1 MLFGVQQ
8 GRKLARFPIGKSH
21 CEVRF
26 SIFSRLRR
34 AQKAIFTS
42 NSPPQAENFG
52 ILHCKLARFPIGK
65 SLVEVCF
72 SNFSRLRRAQ
82 KAIFTPNS
90 PPQAENFGI
99 LHLKTWFSKGETAK
113 FEGFGA
119 LLDTTRD
126 PDLRL
131 SQIQIFRFLK

>member
-21 CEVRF
+21 GEVRF
-26 SIFSRLRR
+26 SKFSRLRR
-34 AQKAIFTS
+34 T
-42 NSPPQAENFG
+42 
-52 ILHCKLARFPIGK
+52 
-65 SLVEVCF
+65 
-72 SNFSRLRRAQ
+72 Q

-99 LHLKTWFSKGETAK
+99 LHLIAK
-113 FEGFGA
+113 LEGFGA

-131 SQIQIFRFLK
+131 SF